1 MASSCRMLVASE
13 KWSEIVHAERESRNA
28 LYLGPDTPL
37 NPEARARFQG
47 LKWWPLD
54 PSFRVERV
62 KLRRHLKPLPGRLA
76 ATGDD
81 AIAMLEVGVFSFT
94 LKGAPCRLLAYA
106 PAPGEADED
115 YLLIPFRD
123 GTTGQE
129 TYGAGRY
136 LDLEPNVEDV
146 YDLDFNRA
154 YHPYCAYDDAWSC
167 TLPPVENR
175 LPVRVEAG
183 ERL

>member
-1 MASSCRMLVASE
+1 MPAVDWRSLVE
-13 KWSEIVHAERESRNA
+13 AERAERNA
-28 LYLGPDTPL
+28 LYLGPETPFA
-37 NPEARARFQG
+37 PEARKAFSG
-47 LKWWPLD
+47 LRWWPLD
-54 PSFRVERV
+54 PAFRVERV
-62 KLRRHLKPLPGRLA
+62 RLARHPEPVPGRLA

-81 AIAMLEVGVFSFT
+81 ALQMLEVGTFSFT
-94 LKGAPCRLLAYA
+94 LKGQPCRLLAYA

-115 YLLIPFRD
+115 YLLVPFRD
-123 GTTGQE
+123 GTTGDE

-136 LDLEPNVEDV
+136 LDLEPHAEDV

-167 TLPPVENR
+167 TLPPPENR

>member
-1 MASSCRMLVASE
+1 MDETWRAAVT
-13 KWSEIVHAERESRNA
+13 AEREERNA
-28 LYLGPDTPL
+28 LYLGPQTPFA
-37 NPEARARFQG
+37 PEARAAFKG
-47 LKWWPLD
+47 LRWWPLD
-54 PSFRVERV
+54 PAWRVAGARLERHPEPV
-62 KLRRHLKPLPGRLA
+62 AGRLG

-81 AIAMLEVGVFSFT
+81 AIALLEVGAFT
-94 LKGAPCRLLAYA
+94 FALRGVTCRLLAYA

-115 YLLIPFRD
+115 YLLVPFRD

-136 LDLEPNVEDV
+136 LDLEPREDDA
-146 YDLDFNRA
+146 YELDFNRA

-167 TLPPVENR
+167 TLPPPENR
-175 LPVRVEAG
+175 LPLRVEAG